1 MVNFMLYRY
10 RPITSTPYL
19 KSSDYC
25 EIPPCRALAPYV
37 CCFWGSESSNSAR
50 LVIPDT
56 CMDIIIMV
64 VHSNN
69 TCTASFCALDDRTYQ
84 SSIRESKVS
93 TFGIRFFG
101 WSAMLFTSESF
112 KNTKNNAYL
121 ADDFFHSM
129 TSELIDTVFR
139 FDTLIERAGE
149 AEKILL
155 SRLSTKRFNSD
166 LMNVI
171 NDMITFQS
179 RMKISEIAGR
189 NVISERKMQRLFEE
203 NVGVTP
209 KTFSDIIRYQLV
221 WQEVA
226 RGSADILD
234 MVEKYG
240 YTDQAHLLN
249 DFRKRHGMTPKQAF
263 SFAMSDFY
271 KTV

>member
-1 MVNFMLYRY
+1 MLY

-19 KSSDYC
+19 KSGDYC

-37 CCFWGSESSNSAR
+37 CCFWGSESSDKDNATR

-56 CMDIIIMV
+56 CMDIIISV
-64 VHSNN
+64 DHSNN

-93 TFGIRFFG
+93 TFGIRFYG
-101 WSAMLFTSESF
+101 WCAMLFTSESF
-112 KNTKNNAYL
+112 RNTKNKAYS
-121 ADDFFHSM
+121 ADDFFLGM
-129 TSELIDTVFR
+129 TTELIDIVHR
-139 FDTLIERAGE
+139 FDTLTERAGE
-149 AEKILL
+149 AEKNLL
-155 SRLSTKRFNSD
+155 RRLDTRRSSSD

-179 RMKISEIAGR
+179 RIKISDIARR

-203 NVGVTP
+203 SVGVSP
-209 KTFSDIIRYQLV
+209 KTFSDLIRYQLV
-221 WQEVA
+221 WQEVSK
-226 RGSADILD
+226 GSADILD

-263 SFAMSDFY
+263 SCAMSDFY

>member
-1 MVNFMLYRY
+1 MLY

-25 EIPPCRALAPYV
+25 EISPCHALAPYV
-37 CCFWGSESSNSAR
+37 CCFWGSESSDNNNTAR

-56 CMDIIIMV
+56 CMDIIIRID
-64 VHSNN
+64 HSNN
-69 TCTASFCALDDRTYQ
+69 NCTASFCALDDRTYQ

-93 TFGIRFFG
+93 IFGIRFYG
-101 WSAMLFTSESF
+101 WCAMLFTSESF
-112 KNTKNNAYL
+112 RNTKNKAYS
-121 ADDFFHSM
+121 ADDFFRGM
-129 TSELIDTVFR
+129 TAELIDTVLR

-155 SRLSTKRFNSD
+155 RRLDTRRFNSD

-171 NDMITFQS
+171 NDMVTFEC
-179 RMKISEIAGR
+179 RMKISEIAHR
-189 NVISERKMQRLFEE
+189 NVISERKMERMFEE
-203 NVGVTP
+203 SVGVSP
-209 KTFSDIIRYQLV
+209 KTFSDLIRYQLV

-226 RGSADILD
+226 RGSANILD

-249 DFRKRHGMTPKQAF
+249 DFRKRHGMTPKQAYLC
-263 SFAMSDFY
+263 AMSDFY

>member
-1 MVNFMLYRY
+1 MLY

-25 EIPPCRALAPYV
+25 EISPCYALAPYV
-37 CCFWGSESSNSAR
+37 CCFWGSKYSNNLNKNAAR

-56 CMDIIIMV
+56 CMDIIIRID
-64 VHSNN
+64 HSNN
-69 TCTASFCALDDRTYQ
+69 NCTASFCALDDRTYQ

-93 TFGIRFFG
+93 IFGIRFYG
-101 WSAMLFTSESF
+101 WCAMLFTSESF
-112 KNTKNNAYL
+112 RNTKNKAYS
-121 ADDFFHSM
+121 ADDFFRGM
-129 TSELIDTVFR
+129 TAELIDTVLR
-139 FDTLIERAGE
+139 FDTLTERAGE

-155 SRLSTKRFNSD
+155 RRLSTGRFNSD

-171 NDMITFQS
+171 NDMITFQC
-179 RMKISEIAGR
+179 RMKISDIARR
-189 NVISERKMQRLFEE
+189 NVISERRMQRLFEE

-226 RGSADILD
+226 KGSANILD

-249 DFRKRHGMTPKQAF
+249 DFRKRHGMTPKQAYLC
-263 SFAMSDFY
+263 AMSDFY

>member
-37 CCFWGSESSNSAR
+37 CCFWGSQSSNAAR

-56 CMDIIIMV
+56 CMDIIIRV
-64 VHSNN
+64 DRSDNS
-69 TCTASFCALDDRTYQ
+69 CTASFCALDDRTYQ
-84 SSIRESKVS
+84 SGIRESNIS
-93 TFGIRFFG
+93 IFGIRFFG

-121 ADDFFHSM
+121 AEDFFRGM
-129 TSELIDTVFR
+129 TAELIDIVLR
-139 FDTLIERAGE
+139 FDHLTERAGE

-155 SRLSTKRFNSD
+155 RWLSTRRLSSD

-171 NDMITFQS
+171 NDMITFGC

-189 NVISERKMQRLFEE
+189 NVISERKMQRMFEE
-203 NVGVTP
+203 SVGVTP
-209 KTFSDIIRYQLV
+209 KTFSNLIRYQLV
-221 WQEVA
+221 WQEVSK
-226 RGSADILD
+226 GSADILD
-234 MVEKYG
+234 MVEKYS